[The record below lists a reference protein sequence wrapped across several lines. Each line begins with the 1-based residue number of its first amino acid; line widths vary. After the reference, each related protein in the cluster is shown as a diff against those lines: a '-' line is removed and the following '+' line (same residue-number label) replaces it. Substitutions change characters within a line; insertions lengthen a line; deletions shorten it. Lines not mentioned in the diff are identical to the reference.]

1 MGKLIEKKI
10 NVIQHLQGIFRPH
23 TIEAAIGI
31 ASYLHQGVF
40 DKGGNP
46 YIRHPMWVAN
56 QIALNGG
63 NQNEVICGW
72 MHDTVEDTSL
82 TLSELSY
89 WFNPEIIAAVK
100 SVSFKCE
107 GHENEERND
116 YIRRAAMNPIGRKV
130 KMFDL
135 KHNMDITRLKNRHC
149 LTPKDLERIK
159 IYAEEY
165 DFLVG
170 GSIGV

>member
-1 MGKLIEKKI
+1 MGK
-10 NVIQHLQGIFRPH
+10 VIVKHAGVLRHLQGLFLPH
-23 TIEAAIGI
+23 TIEAAIAI
-31 ASYLHQGVF
+31 PSYLHQGVP
-40 DKGGNP
+40 DKGGVP

-56 QIALNGG
+56 QISLNGG
-63 NQNEVICGW
+63 SQPEVIVAW
-72 MHDTVEDTSL
+72 LHDTVEDTSL
-82 TLSELSY
+82 TLKELGE
-89 WFNPEIIAAVK
+89 WFNPEIVAAVK

-107 GHENEERND
+107 GHEDEERNQ
-116 YIRRAAMNPIGRKV
+116 YIRRAAMNSIGRKV

-170 GSIGV
+170 GAIGV